1 KLQKEDTAA
10 VETFTPPLEFSPDNS
25 YINRNKSEKAVN
37 KLSSA
42 DMDISNNYKP
52 VDTDIETYM
61 DGYEELVKKYLQ
73 VEQPYKV
80 HRNTTH
86 STPVTSNQH

>member
-10 VETFTPPLEFSPDNS
+10 VETFTSPLEFSPDNS
-25 YINRNKSEKAVN
+25 YINRDKSEKTVN

-52 VDTDIETYM
+52 
-61 DGYEELVKKYLQ
+61 
-73 VEQPYKV
+73 
-80 HRNTTH
+80 
-86 STPVTSNQH
+86 